1 MKIIISG
8 AGVAGLSSAIA
19 LRQLGF
25 EVEIYERHQARQ
37 DIGAGIVCWP
47 NASFVLDQLGL
58 LDAVAECSG
67 QPIRMQRFSPQG
79 EDLGALDIKQ
89 LNHAMGYS
97 SYSIL
102 RRDLMTILEQ
112 EALHLGAK
120 IYYGQ
125 TVKSISQVMADSDE
139 DGRAVPKNSQ
149 AQLELESGQ
158 TVQGDLILG
167 ADGRM
172 NSLARAY
179 VNGDNQPVFQ
189 KFINWIGVFESSE
202 SVFSEPEFSAPGFS
216 GPVSD
221 EIAVS
226 DYWGVGQR
234 FGVVPISNKKVYWAG
249 AVACSEIGERD
260 PANYKSDLKK
270 LFSDWPEP
278 IGALIEQTP
287 ISAINKIY
295 VHDHEPIPT
304 WHKDNLLLLGDA
316 AHAPLPTSGQ
326 GACQALEDAWHL
338 AQLLAK
344 REDGQDLNP
353 VLASFTQQRFAKN
366 SGITQGARQLA
377 RSLFNTDPG
386 YCRERN
392 RISQKTDFS
401 AMVQGMAKG
410 WGSGL
415 PLTL

>member
-25 EVEIYERHQARQ
+25 EVEIYERYQARQ

-67 QPIRMQRFSPQG
+67 QPMRMQRFSPQG
-79 EDLGALDIKQ
+79 EDLGTLDIKQ

-102 RRDLMTILEQ
+102 RRDLMAILEQ
-112 EALHLGAK
+112 EALDLGAK

-125 TVKSISQVMADSDE
+125 TAKSISQVMADSDE
-139 DGRAVPKNSQ
+139 DGGAVPKNSQ
-149 AQLELESGQ
+149 AQLELENGQ

-172 NSLARAY
+172 NSLARTY
-179 VNGDNQPVFQ
+179 VNGDNKPVFQ

-202 SVFSEPEFSAPGFS
+202 LVF
-216 GPVSD
+216 D
-221 EIAVS
+221 EIAIS

-234 FGVVPISNKKVYWAG
+234 FGVVPISNNKVYWAG
-249 AVACSEIGERD
+249 AVACPEIGERD
-260 PANYKSDLKK
+260 PASYKSDLKK

-295 VHDHEPIPT
+295 VHDHEPIPV
-304 WHKDNLLLLGDA
+304 WHKDNVLLIGDA

-344 REDGQDLNP
+344 REDGQDLDQ
-353 VLASFTQQRFAKN
+353 LLLSFTQQRFAKN
-366 SGITQGARQLA
+366 SAIAQGARQLA
-377 RSLFNTDPG
+377 HSLFNTDPDF
-386 YCRERN
+386 CRERN
-392 RISQKTDFS
+392 HISQQTDFL
-401 AMVQGMAKG
+401 AMVQGMANG

-415 PLTL
+415 PLSLSRG

>member
-1 MKIIISG
+1 MKIIIIG

-19 LRQLGF
+19 LRQLSF
-25 EVEIYERHQARQ
+25 EVEIYERHQVRQ

-47 NASFVLDQLGL
+47 NASFVLDQFGV
-58 LDAVAECSG
+58 LDAVSEQSG
-67 QPIRMQRFSPQG
+67 QPVRMQRLSSQG
-79 EDLGALDIKQ
+79 EDLGTLDIEY
-89 LNHAMGYS
+89 LNHAMEYG

-102 RRDLMTILEQ
+102 RRDLMAILEHQ
-112 EALHLGAK
+112 ALSLGVK
-120 IYYGQ
+120 IHYGQ
-125 TVKSISQVMADSDE
+125 PVKRVSQIGGDTNADQGGNSRL
-139 DGRAVPKNSQ
+139 RAGQ
-149 AQLELESGQ
+149 AQLELENGQ
-158 TVQGDLILG
+158 TIQGDLILG

-179 VNGDNQPVFQ
+179 VNGDNRPVFQ

-202 SVFSEPEFSAPGFS
+202 LVF
-216 GPVSD
+216 D

-226 DYWGVGQR
+226 DYWGIGQR
-234 FGVVPISNKKVYWAG
+234 FGVVPISDKKAYWAG
-249 AVACSEIGERD
+249 AVACEELGERD
-260 PANYKSDLKK
+260 PAHYKSDLKR

-295 VHDHEPIPT
+295 VHDHEPIPV
-304 WHKDNLLLLGDA
+304 WHKDNVLLLGDA

-326 GACQALEDAWHL
+326 GGCQALEDAWHL

-344 REDGQDLNP
+344 RGDGQDLDQLL
-353 VLASFTQQRFAKN
+353 VSFTQQRFAKN
-366 SGITQGARQLA
+366 SGIAQGARQLA

-392 RISQKTDFS
+392 HASLQTDFS
-401 AMVQGMAKG
+401 AMAEGMAKG

-415 PLTL
+415 PLPISRG